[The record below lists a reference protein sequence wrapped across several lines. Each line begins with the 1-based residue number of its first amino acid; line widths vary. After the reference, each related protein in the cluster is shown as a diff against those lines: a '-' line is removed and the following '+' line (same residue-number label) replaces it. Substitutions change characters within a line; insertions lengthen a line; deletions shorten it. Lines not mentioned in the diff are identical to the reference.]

1 MKKIIMG
8 VAALVAGFSF
18 STAQAET
25 IKIGT
30 EGAYPP
36 FNFTD
41 ASGEIKGFEIDLTK
55 AICDEMKV
63 KCEFVLQDWDGM
75 IPALLIKKYDAIAA
89 SMSITEERKK
99 KVLFS
104 EKYYNTPGRFVGP
117 KGSKIDFTKEGLK
130 GKAVG
135 VQTATV
141 HLNYLEDNYDG
152 IIDLKIYDT
161 LEKLNRDVINGR
173 VDLGFA
179 DSIVLLD
186 SLLKTEEG
194 KKFEFLGPELSD
206 PKWFGDGIGFA
217 LRKEDSALAEKLNKA
232 IKAVRANGTYAKIN
246 QKYFPFDV
254 YGK

>member
-1 MKKIIMG
+1 MKKMLMAA
-8 VAALVAGFSF
+8 VAAASVLSF
-18 STAQAET
+18 TSVQAET
-25 IKIGT
+25 LKIGT

-63 KCEFVLQDWDGM
+63 TCEFVLQDWDGM
-75 IPALLIKKYDAIAA
+75 IPALLIKKYDVISA

-117 KGSKIDFTKEGLK
+117 KNSQIEFTKEGLK
-130 GKAVG
+130 GKTIG

-141 HLNYLEDNYDG
+141 HLNYLEDNYGD
-152 IIDLKIYDT
+152 IINLKIYDT
-161 LEKLNRDVINGR
+161 LEKLNSDIVNGR

-186 SLLKTEEG
+186 SLLKTDAG

-206 PKWFGDGIGFA
+206 AKWFGDGIGFA

-232 IKAVRANGTYAKIN
+232 IKAVRMNGTYAKIN
-246 QKYFPFDV
+246 AKYFPFDV